1 MARKR
6 RHDWEI
12 DEPDEA
18 APPPPPCWLCG
29 RPTGSDVVWHHP
41 IPKSRG
47 GRETVPMHPIC
58 QNMLI
63 TSFTNSELERH
74 GMDAASLLDDPAVAK
89 FVAWV
94 AKKDPDFNAPLAK
107 KGR

>member
-6 RHDWEI
+6 RNDWDT
-12 DEPDEA
+12 DEPDEP
-18 APPPPPCWLCG
+18 PPPPPCWLCG
-29 RPTGSDVVWHHP
+29 RPTGTTLVWHHP

-47 GRETVPMHPIC
+47 GRDTVPMHAIC

-63 TSFTNSELERH
+63 TNFTNSELERH
-74 GMDAASLLDDPAVAK
+74 GMDASGLLADPTVAK

-94 AKKDPDFNAPLAK
+94 AKKDPDFHAAPAK